1 MEIVRYSKNIIL
13 PKKRRY
19 IALGVFDGVHLGHQ
33 KLIKLTV
40 DKARKN
46 DGISIVATFDPH
58 PDKIINPE
66 SNVFLLT
73 TLEERISLIKESDVD
88 VFLIIKFNKM
98 MSKMSPKDFI
108 SEILVDNLQIK
119 ELFVGF
125 NYKFGF
131 QGKGN
136 TDILREYGKFYKF
149 KSNILEPITADNT
162 IISSTRIKDYIKSGE
177 IEKAKKLLGHDITI
191 SGRVISGKG
200 RGRKLLNFAT
210 ANINTPSDKILP
222 VNGVYLVE
230 IKIDNKDYYGL
241 MNIGVKPTFK
251 ESERTVEVHIIN
263 FNKKI
268 YNEEVFVNILQKI
281 REEKYFSHPGLLK
294 KQIEDDIITA
304 HKMIEQYRVISN
316 ERRQV

>member
-1 MEIVRYSKNIIL
+1 MEIIRYSKNIIL
-13 PKKRRY
+13 PNKKRY

-33 KLIKLTV
+33 KLIKQTV

-46 DGISIVATFDPH
+46 DGISMVATFDPH

-73 TLEERISLIKESDVD
+73 TLEERISLIKDSDVD
-88 VFLIIKFNKM
+88 VFLIIKFNKT
-98 MSKMSPKDFI
+98 MSKMSPEDFI
-108 SEILVDNLQIK
+108 SKILVDSLQVK

-136 TDILREYGKFYKF
+136 TDILREYSKFYKF
-149 KSNILEPITADNT
+149 KTNILKPIAANRA
-162 IISSTRIKDYIKSGE
+162 IISSTRIKNYIKLGE

-210 ANINTPSDKILP
+210 ANIETPLDKIIP

-230 IKIDNKDYYGL
+230 IKIDNRKYYGL
-241 MNIGVKPTFK
+241 MNIGVKPTFR
-251 ESERTVEVHIIN
+251 ETERTIEVHIIN

-268 YNEEVFVNILQKI
+268 YNKKIVVNILQKI
-281 REEKYFSHPGLLK
+281 REEKYFNHPSLLK
-294 KQIEDDIITA
+294 KQIEEDILTA
-304 HKMIEQYRVISN
+304 NKIIAKN
-316 ERRQV
+316 N

>member
-1 MEIVRYSKNIIL
+1 MEIIRYSKNIIL
-13 PKKRRY
+13 PNKRRY

-33 KLIKLTV
+33 KLIKQTV

-46 DGISIVATFDPH
+46 DGISIVSTFDPH

-73 TLEERISLIKESDVD
+73 TLKERINLIKELEVD

-98 MSKMSPKDFI
+98 MSKMSPEDFI
-108 SEILVDNLQIK
+108 SKILVDSLQVK

-136 TDILREYGKFYKF
+136 TDILREYGESYKF
-149 KSNILEPITADNT
+149 KTNILKPVVINDT
-162 IISSTRIKDYIKSGE
+162 IISSSIIKDYIGSGE
-177 IEKAKKLLGHDITI
+177 IEKARKLLGHDITI
-191 SGRVISGKG
+191 SGKVISGKG

-210 ANINTPSDKILP
+210 ANIEIPPNKLIYA
-222 VNGVYLVE
+222 NGVYLVE
-230 IKIDNKDYYGL
+230 IKIDNRKYYGL
-241 MNIGVKPTFK
+241 MNIGVKPTFR
-251 ESERTVEVHIIN
+251 ETERTIEVHIIN

-268 YNEEVFVNILQKI
+268 YNKKVVVNILQKI
-281 REEKYFSHPGLLK
+281 REEKYFNHPNLLK
-294 KQIEDDIITA
+294 KQIEDDILMA
-304 HKMIEQYRVISN
+304 NKMIDKLN
-316 ERRQV
+316 

>member
-1 MEIVRYSKNIIL
+1 MKIIRYLKNIML
-13 PKKRRY
+13 PKKKRY

-40 DKARKN
+40 DKAKKN
-46 DGISIVATFDPH
+46 DGISIIATFDPH
-58 PDKIINPE
+58 PDIIINPK

-73 TLEERISLIKESDVD
+73 TLEERISLIKDSDVD
-88 VFLIIKFNKM
+88 VFLIIKFNKT
-98 MSKMSPKDFI
+98 MSKMSPEDFI
-108 SEILVDNLQIK
+108 SKILVDSLQVK

-131 QGKGN
+131 RGKGN
-136 TDILREYGKFYKF
+136 TDILREYSKIYKF
-149 KSNILEPITADNT
+149 KTHILKPIAANNT

-177 IEKAKKLLGHDITI
+177 IGKAKKILGHDITI

-210 ANINTPSDKILP
+210 ANIETPSDKILP

-230 IKIDNKDYYGL
+230 IKIDNKKYYGL
-241 MNIGVKPTFK
+241 MNIGIKPTFK
-251 ESERTVEVHIIN
+251 ETERTIEVHIIN

-268 YNEEVFVNILQKI
+268 YNEKVIVNILQKI
-281 REEKYFSHPGLLK
+281 REEKYFSNTNLLK
-294 KQIEDDIITA
+294 KQIENDILIA
-304 HKMIEQYRVISN
+304 HKIINKNY
-316 ERRQV
+316 

>member
-1 MEIVRYSKNIIL
+1 MEIIRYSKNIIL
-13 PKKRRY
+13 PNKKRY

-33 KLIKLTV
+33 KLIKQTV

-46 DGISIVATFDPH
+46 DGISIVVTFDPH

-73 TLEERISLIKESDVD
+73 TLEERISLIKDLDVD

-98 MSKMSPKDFI
+98 MSKMSPEDFI
-108 SEILVDNLQIK
+108 SRILVDSLQVK

-136 TDILREYGKFYKF
+136 TDILREYNKFYKF
-149 KSNILEPITADNT
+149 KTNILKPIAANHI
-162 IISSTRIKDYIKSGE
+162 IISSTKIKDYIKLGE

-210 ANINTPSDKILP
+210 ANIETPLDKILP

-230 IKIDNKDYYGL
+230 IKIDNRKYYGL
-241 MNIGVKPTFK
+241 MNIGVKPTFR
-251 ESERTVEVHIIN
+251 ETERTIEVHIIN

-268 YNEEVFVNILQKI
+268 YNKKVVVNILQKI
-281 REEKYFSHPGLLK
+281 REEKYFNHPSLLK
-294 KQIEDDIITA
+294 KQIEDDILIA
-304 HKMIEQYRVISN
+304 NKIINKKY
-316 ERRQV
+316 

>member
-1 MEIVRYSKNIIL
+1 MDVIRYSKNIIL
-13 PKKRRY
+13 PKKKRY

-40 DKARKN
+40 DKAKKN

-58 PDKIINPE
+58 PDITINPE

-73 TLEERISLIKESDVD
+73 TLEERINLIKDLGVD
-88 VFLIIKFNKM
+88 IFLIIKFNN
-98 MSKMSPKDFI
+98 KMSRMLPEDFI
-108 SEILVDNLQIK
+108 SKILVDSLQAK

-131 QGKGN
+131 RGRGN
-136 TDILREYGKFYKF
+136 VDILKEYSKFYKF
-149 KSNILEPITADNT
+149 KTNILKPIAANNT

-177 IEKAKKLLGHDITI
+177 IGKAKKLVGHDITI

-210 ANINTPSDKILP
+210 ANIETPSDKIIP
-222 VNGVYLVE
+222 FNGVYLVE
-230 IKIDNKDYYGL
+230 IKIDNKKYYGL

-251 ESERTVEVHIIN
+251 ETERTIEVHIIN

-268 YNEEVFVNILQKI
+268 YNKKVVVNILQRI
-281 REEKYFSHPGLLK
+281 REEKYFNNTNLLK
-294 KQIEDDIITA
+294 KQIENDILIANKIITN
-304 HKMIEQYRVISN
+304 M
-316 ERRQV
+316 

>member
-1 MEIVRYSKNIIL
+1 MEIIRYSENIIL
-13 PKKRRY
+13 PKKKRY

-33 KLIKLTV
+33 KLIKQTV

-46 DGISIVATFDPH
+46 YGISIVATFDPH
-58 PDKIINPE
+58 PDIIINPE

-73 TLEERISLIKESDVD
+73 TLKERISLIKGLNVD

-98 MSKMSPKDFI
+98 MSKLSPADFI
-108 SEILVDNLQIK
+108 SKILVDSLQVK
-119 ELFVGF
+119 ELFIGF

-136 TDILREYGKFYKF
+136 TSILREYGKSYKF
-149 KSNILEPITADNT
+149 ITNILKPVVVNNT
-162 IISSTRIKDYIKSGE
+162 IISSTRIKDYIGSGE
-177 IEKAKKLLGHDITI
+177 IEKANKLLGHDITI

-210 ANINTPSDKILP
+210 ANIEISPNKLIP

-230 IKIDNKDYYGL
+230 IKIDNKRYYGL
-241 MNIGVKPTFK
+241 MNIGVKPTFR
-251 ESERTVEVHIIN
+251 ETERTIEVHIIN
-263 FNKKI
+263 FNKEI
-268 YNEEVFVNILQKI
+268 YNEKVVVNILKKI

-294 KQIEDDIITA
+294 KQIEDDILNTNKIID
-304 HKMIEQYRVISN
+304 KLN
-316 ERRQV
+316 

>member
-1 MEIVRYSKNIIL
+1 MKIIRYSKNIML
-13 PKKRRY
+13 PKKKRY

-46 DGISIVATFDPH
+46 DGISIIATFDPH
-58 PDKIINPE
+58 PDIIINPE

-73 TLEERISLIKESDVD
+73 TLEERISLIKDTDVD

-98 MSKMSPKDFI
+98 MSKMSPEDFI
-108 SEILVDNLQIK
+108 NKILVDSLQVK
-119 ELFVGF
+119 EIFVGF

-131 QGKGN
+131 RGKGN
-136 TDILREYGKFYKF
+136 PDILREYNKIYKF
-149 KSNILEPITADNT
+149 KTHILEPIIANNN

-177 IEKAKKLLGHDITI
+177 IGKAKKLLGHDITI

-200 RGRKLLNFAT
+200 RGVKLLNFAT
-210 ANINTPSDKILP
+210 ANIETSSDKILP

-230 IKIDNKDYYGL
+230 IKIDNEKYYGL

-251 ESERTVEVHIIN
+251 ETERTIEIHIIN

-268 YNEEVFVNILQKI
+268 YNKIVIVNILQKI
-281 REEKYFSHPGLLK
+281 REEKYFSHPNLLK
-294 KQIEDDIITA
+294 KQIEEDISIA
-304 HKMIEQYRVISN
+304 HKMIKKM
-316 ERRQV
+316 

>member
-1 MEIVRYSKNIIL
+1 MKIIRYSKNIIL
-13 PKKRRY
+13 PDKKRY

-33 KLIKLTV
+33 KLIKLAL

-46 DGISIVATFDPH
+46 DGISIVVTFDPH

-73 TLEERISLIKESDVD
+73 TLKERISLNRELGVD
-88 VFLIIKFNKM
+88 VFLIIKFNKRIN
-98 MSKMSPKDFI
+98 KMLPEDFI
-108 SEILVDNLQIK
+108 SKILVDSLQVK

-131 QGKGN
+131 LGKGN
-136 TDILREYGKFYKF
+136 TDILRDYSKIYKF
-149 KSNILEPITADNT
+149 KINILKPITAGNT

-177 IEKAKKLLGHDITI
+177 IGKAKKFLGHDITI
-191 SGRVISGKG
+191 SGRVVSGKG

-210 ANINTPSDKILP
+210 ANIETSSEKILP
-222 VNGVYLVE
+222 VDGVYLVE
-230 IKIDNKDYYGL
+230 IKIENKKYYGL
-241 MNIGVKPTFK
+241 MNIGVKPTFEEK
-251 ESERTVEVHIIN
+251 ERTIEVHIIN

-268 YNEEVFVNILQKI
+268 YNKKVVINILKKI
-281 REEKYFSHPGLLK
+281 REEKYFNHPDLLK

-304 HKMIEQYRVISN
+304 NKMIGQYRVSSI
-316 ERRQV
+316 

>member
-1 MEIVRYSKNIIL
+1 MEIIRYSKNIIL
-13 PKKRRY
+13 PNKKCY

-40 DKARKN
+40 DKAKKN
-46 DGISIVATFDPH
+46 DGMSMVVTFDPH
-58 PDKIINPE
+58 PDIIINPE

-73 TLEERISLIKESDVD
+73 TLEERISLIKDLGVD
-88 VFLIIKFNKM
+88 VFLIIKFNKV
-98 MSKMSPKDFI
+98 MSKMPPEDFI
-108 SEILVDNLQIK
+108 SKILVDSLQTK

-136 TDILREYGKFYKF
+136 TDILREYSKFYKF
-149 KSNILEPITADNT
+149 KTNILKPITANNT

-177 IEKAKKLLGHDITI
+177 IKKAKKLLGHAITI

-210 ANINTPSDKILP
+210 ANIETPSDKILP

-230 IKIDNKDYYGL
+230 IKIDNKKYYGL
-241 MNIGVKPTFK
+241 MNIGIKPTFK
-251 ESERTVEVHIIN
+251 ESERTIEVHIIN

-268 YNEEVFVNILQKI
+268 YNKKVVVNILKKI
-281 REEKYFSHPGLLK
+281 REEKYFKHPSLLK
-294 KQIEDDIITA
+294 KQIENDILTA
-304 HKMIEQYRVISN
+304 NK
-316 ERRQV
+316 

>member
-1 MEIVRYSKNIIL
+1 MEIISYSKNIIL
-13 PKKRRY
+13 PKKERY

-33 KLIKLTV
+33 KLIKLTS
-40 DKARKN
+40 DKAKKN
-46 DGISIVATFDPH
+46 DGISIVVTFDPH

-73 TLEERISLIKESDVD
+73 TLEERVNLIGDLDVD
-88 VFLIIKFNKM
+88 VFLIIRFNNM
-98 MSKMSPKDFI
+98 MSKMSPEDFI
-108 SEILVDNLQIK
+108 SEILVNSLGVK

-131 QGKGN
+131 QGNGN
-136 TDILREYGKFYKF
+136 TDVLRKYGKLYRF
-149 KSNILEPITADNT
+149 KTNILKPIVVNNT
-162 IISSTRIKDYIKSGE
+162 IISSTIIKEYIKLGE

-210 ANINTPSDKILP
+210 ANIETQPDKILP

-230 IKIDNKDYYGL
+230 IKIDNKKYYGL
-241 MNIGVKPTFK
+241 MNIGIKPTFK
-251 ESERTVEVHIIN
+251 ETERTIEVHIIN

-268 YNEEVFVNILQKI
+268 YRKKVVVNILQKI
-281 REEKYFSHPGLLK
+281 REEKYFNHPDLLK
-294 KQIEDDIITA
+294 KQIEDDILTA
-304 HKMIEQYRVISN
+304 HKIISKYN
-316 ERRQV
+316 R

>member
-1 MEIVRYSKNIIL
+1 MEIIRYSKNIIL
-13 PKKRRY
+13 PNKKRY

-33 KLIKLTV
+33 KLIKQTV

-46 DGISIVATFDPH
+46 DGISIVVTFDPH

-73 TLEERISLIKESDVD
+73 TLEERISLIKDLDVD

-98 MSKMSPKDFI
+98 MSKMSPEDFI
-108 SEILVDNLQIK
+108 SRILVDSLQVK

-136 TDILREYGKFYKF
+136 TDILREYSKFYKF
-149 KSNILEPITADNT
+149 KTNILKPIAANHT
-162 IISSTRIKDYIKSGE
+162 IISSTKIKDYIKLGE

-210 ANINTPSDKILP
+210 ANIETPLDKILP

-230 IKIDNKDYYGL
+230 IKIDNRKYYGL
-241 MNIGVKPTFK
+241 MNIGVKPTFR
-251 ESERTVEVHIIN
+251 ETERTIEVHIIN
-263 FNKKI
+263 FN
-268 YNEEVFVNILQKI
+268 
-281 REEKYFSHPGLLK
+281 
-294 KQIEDDIITA
+294 
-304 HKMIEQYRVISN
+304 IS
-316 ERRQV
+316 

>member
-1 MEIVRYSKNIIL
+1 MKIIRYSKNIIL
-13 PKKRRY
+13 PKKKRY

-46 DGISIVATFDPH
+46 DGISIIATFDPH
-58 PDKIINPE
+58 PDIIINPE
-66 SNVFLLT
+66 SNVFLLN
-73 TLEERISLIKESDVD
+73 TLEERISLIKDTDVD

-98 MSKMSPKDFI
+98 ISKMSPEDFI
-108 SEILVDNLQIK
+108 SKILVDSLQVK

-131 QGKGN
+131 RGKGN
-136 TDILREYGKFYKF
+136 PDILKKYSKIYKF
-149 KSNILEPITADNT
+149 KTHILKPIVANNI

-177 IEKAKKLLGHDITI
+177 IGKAKKLLGHDITI

-210 ANINTPSDKILP
+210 ANIETPSDKILP

-230 IKIDNKDYYGL
+230 IKIDNQKYYGL
-241 MNIGVKPTFK
+241 MNIGIKPTFK
-251 ESERTVEVHIIN
+251 ETERTIEVHIIN

-268 YNEEVFVNILQKI
+268 YNKKVVVNILQKI
-281 REEKYFSHPGLLK
+281 REEKYFSNTNLLK
-294 KQIEDDIITA
+294 KQIENDILIA
-304 HKMIEQYRVISN
+304 HKMISKE
-316 ERRQV
+316 

>member
-1 MEIVRYSKNIIL
+1 MEIIRYSKNIIL
-13 PKKRRY
+13 PNKKRY

-66 SNVFLLT
+66 SNVILLT
-73 TLEERISLIKESDVD
+73 TLEERISLIKDSDVD

-108 SEILVDNLQIK
+108 SEILVDNLKIK

-149 KSNILEPITADNT
+149 KTNILKPIAANNT

-177 IEKAKKLLGHDITI
+177 IEKAKKLLGHDITV

-210 ANINTPSDKILP
+210 ANIDTPSDKILP

-251 ESERTVEVHIIN
+251 ELERTVEVHIIN
-263 FNKKI
+263 FNKTI
-268 YNEEVFVNILQKI
+268 YNKKVVVNILQKI
-281 REEKYFSHPGLLK
+281 REERYFNHPSLLK
-294 KQIEDDIITA
+294 KQIEDDILIA
-304 HKMIEQYRVISN
+304 NKMISN
-316 ERRQV
+316 M

>member
-1 MEIVRYSKNIIL
+1 MEIIRYSKNIVL
-13 PKKRRY
+13 PNKKRY

-33 KLIKLTV
+33 KLIKQTV
-40 DKARKN
+40 DMAKKN

-73 TLEERISLIKESDVD
+73 TLEERISLIKDSDVD

-98 MSKMSPKDFI
+98 MSKMSPEDFI
-108 SEILVDNLQIK
+108 SKILVDSLQVK

-136 TDILREYGKFYKF
+136 TDILREYSKFYKF
-149 KSNILEPITADNT
+149 KINILKPIAANHT
-162 IISSTRIKDYIKSGE
+162 IISSTRIKDYIKVGE
-177 IEKAKKLLGHDITI
+177 IEKVKKLLGHDITI

-210 ANINTPSDKILP
+210 ANIETSLDKILP
-222 VNGVYLVE
+222 GNGVYFVK
-230 IKIDNKDYYGL
+230 IKIDNIKYYGL
-241 MNIGVKPTFK
+241 MNIGVKPTFR
-251 ESERTVEVHIIN
+251 ETERTIEVHIIN
-263 FNKKI
+263 FNEKI
-268 YNEEVFVNILQKI
+268 YNKKVVVSILQKI
-281 REEKYFSHPGLLK
+281 REEKYFNHPSLLK
-294 KQIEDDIITA
+294 KQIEDDILVA
-304 HKMIEQYRVISN
+304 NKMLN
-316 ERRQV
+316 NM

>member
-1 MEIVRYSKNIIL
+1 ML
-13 PKKRRY
+13 PKKKRY

-46 DGISIVATFDPH
+46 DGISIIATFDPH
-58 PDKIINPE
+58 PDIIINPE

-73 TLEERISLIKESDVD
+73 TLEERISLIKDTDVD

-98 MSKMSPKDFI
+98 MSKMSPEDFI
-108 SEILVDNLQIK
+108 SKILVDSLQVK
-119 ELFVGF
+119 EIFVGF

-131 QGKGN
+131 RGKGN
-136 TDILREYGKFYKF
+136 PDILREYSKIYKF
-149 KSNILEPITADNT
+149 ETHILEPIIANNT

-177 IEKAKKLLGHDITI
+177 IGKAKKLLGHDITI
-191 SGRVISGKG
+191 SGKVISGKG

-210 ANINTPSDKILP
+210 ANIEAPSDKILP

-230 IKIDNKDYYGL
+230 IKIDNEKYYGL

-251 ESERTVEVHIIN
+251 ETERTIEVHIIN

-268 YNEEVFVNILQKI
+268 YNKKLVVNILQKI
-281 REEKYFSHPGLLK
+281 REEKYFSNTNLLK
-294 KQIEDDIITA
+294 KQIENDILIA
-304 HKMIEQYRVISN
+304 HRMISN
-316 ERRQV
+316 I